1 MEILLPAG
9 VHPHFRTRAFTRGTT
24 MQRILTILTA
34 FAFIVLLA
42 GCSDDPASGNTN
54 TSHGAMTA
62 KVDGT
67 AWDADNV
74 TQATWENGVLGFG
87 GAQING
93 GNNKQIIITG
103 LVAEPGNYAIG
114 GITGLQ
120 GNFSDGSGTSIRTFV
135 ATSGTLV
142 VEELSESGAK
152 GTFSFQAKE
161 QNIGGSSGNE
171 TRSITD
177 GTFDITF

>member
-1 MEILLPAG
+1 MEILLPTGIQPAFG
-9 VHPHFRTRAFTRGTT
+9 THAFTKGTT
-24 MQRILTILTA
+24 MQRILTILTV
-34 FAFIVLLA
+34 FVFITLFI

-54 TSHGAMTA
+54 TSHGSMSA

-74 TQATWENGVLGFG
+74 TQATWANGVLGFG

-103 LVAEPGNYAIG
+103 LVAEPGEYAIG

-120 GNFSDGSGTSIRTFV
+120 GNYSDGSGSSIRTFT

-142 VEELSESGAK
+142 VQELSESGAK
-152 GTFSFQAKE
+152 GTFSFEAKE

-171 TRSITD
+171 TRSITN
-177 GTFDITF
+177 GSFNITF